1 MGFIGYD
8 GASLSVKLVWYIAL
22 FLRFEN
28 PLDMRMLVT
37 INSHGDDLPLSI
49 WQIFLIIYKMAV
61 TRLTLRVLRIFPSTQ
76 IIRFDEFLCH
86 VSWRRIICFPARNK
100 YTRRKVLTLIIARYK
115 LLQGLSGNHML
126 RYHTSAITTIDNF
139 ELNQLYQTTFT
150 SEKWSE
156 K

>member
-61 TRLTLRVLRIFPSTQ
+61 TRLTLRVLRIFPSIQ
-76 IIRFDEFLCH
+76 IIRIDEILYL
-86 VSWRRIICFPARNK
+86 VRWLRISVWEKAESIICWAESIRRLENSCVDSTCKNPCKK
-100 YTRRKVLTLIIARYK
+100 YLVSTCSVIIQALLLPFITLK
-115 LLQGLSGNHML
+115 
-126 RYHTSAITTIDNF
+126 
-139 ELNQLYQTTFT
+139 
-150 SEKWSE
+150 
-156 K
+156 

>member
-1 MGFIGYD
+1 MIRIFRSRMPVPFMHMGFCHGLYRVWW
-8 GASLSVKLVWYIAL
+8 GFSKLVWYIAL

-76 IIRFDEFLCH
+76 IIGFDKILWLLRISVWDKAE
-86 VSWRRIICFPARNK
+86 RIICLPIPGWNEN
-100 YTRRKVLTLIIARYK
+100 TTWQELTLII
-115 LLQGLSGNHML
+115 N
-126 RYHTSAITTIDNF
+126 
-139 ELNQLYQTTFT
+139 
-150 SEKWSE
+150 
-156 K
+156 